1 MKNEE
6 LLSAISGMLDQRLAK
21 TEASLLATMDQ
32 RLAQTEATLL
42 ATMDQRIAQSEATLL
57 ATMDQRIAQSENL
70 VLSEVSRTHEI
81 MLQRTDALKE
91 DLQDVKRSIAVIKAN
106 DEMMSILL
114 DRVDAQDKR
123 LDKVDKLEKDVE
135 KLYTLVGIRKAD
147 AS

>member
-6 LLSAISGMLDQRLAK
+6 LLSAISGMLDQRLAQ